1 MQKRNYGLFTAI
13 TMITGIVIGS
23 GIFFKAD
30 DILRYANGNVFLG
43 VIIFS
48 VAAIAVVFG
57 ALTISQL
64 AIRTDKPGGLVS
76 YAEDFVS
83 TGAATVFG
91 WFESFLYLP
100 TLSAGVAWAS
110 GIYVSQLLGFEDFS
124 VQRNTLIG
132 FIAVT
137 FFFLMNTLSAKLG
150 GFFQNASMIIKI
162 IPLIVIAVLGFALG
176 NPGAELGGAGGEA
189 FKNAVYDP
197 AAATT
202 FKAIGW
208 LGAFGPIAFSY
219 DGWIVSTSIC
229 HEIKNSKKNLPI
241 ALSVAPIGVLVVYL
255 AYFLGITSY
264 LGADRVLQLEDNGV
278 YEAAKGI
285 FGSFNANLGE
295 LGAKLVLIA
304 VVISI
309 LGTVNGVCLGL
320 VRLPYSLSLRNM
332 MPASKF
338 FKKESKALGGMPANS
353 ALLSYLLTVF
363 YLLIHNT
370 VLTSKNEFVAN
381 LDISEI
387 AICVLYLLYII
398 LYVAVIRLCRQ
409 GKIKNKFLGY
419 VAPVLAIIGSL
430 IIFSGSVV
438 KLAFIVYAAICLIFI
453 LAAYIYYRAVKDK
466 IVVQT
471 DEEFNSKA
479 NN

>member
-30 DILRYANGNVFLG
+30 NILEYANGNIFLG

-76 YAEDFVS
+76 YAEDFVGVG
-83 TGAATVFG
+83 TATVFG

-100 TLSAGVAWAS
+100 TLCAVVAWAS
-110 GIYVSQLLGFEDFS
+110 GIYVSQLLGFQDFS

-132 FIAVT
+132 FIAIT
-137 FFFLMNTLSAKLG
+137 FFYLMNTLSAKIG
-150 GFFQNASMIIKI
+150 GFFQNGSMIIKI
-162 IPLIVIAVLGFALG
+162 IPLALIAVLGLALG
-176 NPGAELGGAGGEA
+176 NTSVEMNAASGEA
-189 FKNAVYDP
+189 FKSSVK
-197 AAATT
+197 T
-202 FKAIGW
+202 IGW

-241 ALSVAPIGVLVVYL
+241 ALSVAPIGVLAVYL
-255 AYFLGITSY
+255 AYFLGLTSY
-264 LGADRVLQLEDNGV
+264 LGADKVLELGDNSV
-278 YEAAKGI
+278 FEAATGL
-285 FGSFNANLGE
+285 FGSF
-295 LGAKLVLIA
+295 GAKFVLIA

-320 VRLPYSLSLRNM
+320 VRLPYSLALRNM
-332 MPASKF
+332 MPASKV
-338 FKKESKALGGMPANS
+338 FKKESKALNGMPVYS
-353 ALLSYLLTVF
+353 SLLSYCLTVV
-363 YLLIHNT
+363 YLLINNT
-370 VLTSKNEFVAN
+370 VMTSGNDFVAN

-398 LYVAVIRLCRQ
+398 LYVAVIRLCKQ

-438 KLAFIVYAAICLIFI
+438 KLSFIVYAVICFIF
-453 LAAYIYYRAVKDK
+453 LFAAFLYYRAVKDK
-466 IVVQT
+466 IIVQT
-471 DEEFNSKA
+471 DEEFHSKEISE
-479 NN
+479 

>member
-1 MQKRNYGLFTAI
+1 MQKRNYGLITAI

-30 DILRYANGNVFLG
+30 DILSYANGNVILG
-43 VIIFS
+43 VIIFT

-76 YAEDFVS
+76 YAEEFIG
-83 TGAATVFG
+83 TGMGTVFG

-100 TLSAGVAWAS
+100 TLAAVVSWAS

-124 VQRNTLIG
+124 VTRNTLIG
-132 FIAVT
+132 FIALT
-137 FFFLMNTLSAKLG
+137 FFYFMNTLSAKLG
-150 GFFQNASMIIKI
+150 GFFQNASMCIKI
-162 IPLIVIAVLGFALG
+162 IPLVLIAVLGLVLG
-176 NPGAELGGAGGEA
+176 DPKPVLTEAGTGFSKSA
-189 FKNAVYDP
+189 GNL
-197 AAATT
+197 
-202 FKAIGW
+202 GW
-208 LGAFGPIAFSY
+208 LAAFGPIAFSY

-241 ALSVAPIGVLVVYL
+241 ALSVAPIGVLIVYL

-264 LGADRVLQLEDNGV
+264 IGADKVLEYGDNSVFVASTGM
-278 YEAAKGI
+278 
-285 FGSFNANLGE
+285 FGD

-309 LGTVNGVCLGL
+309 LGTVNGVVLGL
-320 VRLPYSLSLRNM
+320 IRLPYSLAIRNM
-332 MPASKF
+332 MPASVI
-338 FKKESKALGGMPANS
+338 FKKENKKLGGMPVNS
-353 ALLSYLLTVF
+353 SLLVYVLSVAYLL
-363 YLLIHNT
+363 LHNFF
-370 VLTSKNEFVAN
+370 LTRNNEFVAN

-398 LYVAVIRLCRQ
+398 LYVKVIMMCRKGQ
-409 GKIKNKFLGY
+409 IKNKFLGY

-438 KLAFIVYAAICLIFI
+438 KLAFILYAAVCLTFI
-453 LAAYIYYRAVKDK
+453 LIAYLYYRKHNNEITLA
-466 IVVQT
+466 
-471 DEEFNSKA
+471 EETNE
-479 NN
+479 

>member
-1 MQKRNYGLFTAI
+1 
-13 TMITGIVIGS
+13 MITGIVIGS

-30 DILRYANGNVFLG
+30 DILTYANGNVFLG

-76 YAEDFVS
+76 YAEDFVG
-83 TGAATVFG
+83 TGTAVVFG

-100 TLSAGVAWAS
+100 TLCAVVSWAS

-124 VQRNTLIG
+124 VTRNTLIG
-132 FIAVT
+132 FIAIT
-137 FFFLMNTLSAKLG
+137 FFYVFNTLSAKLG
-150 GFFQNASMIIKI
+150 GFFQNASMIVKI
-162 IPLIVIAVLGFALG
+162 IPLVLIAVLGLVKG
-176 NPGAELGGAGGEA
+176 NPIGVMSGANGEA
-189 FKNAVYDP
+189 FKQSVSS
-197 AAATT
+197 
-202 FKAIGW
+202 IGW
-208 LGAFGPIAFSY
+208 LAAFGPVAFSY

-264 LGADRVLQLEDNGV
+264 LGPDKILELGDSSV
-278 YEAAKGI
+278 SAAAEGL
-285 FGSFNANLGE
+285 FGT

-309 LGTVNGVCLGL
+309 LGVVNGVVLGL
-320 VRLPYSLSLRNM
+320 IRLPYSLSLRNM
-332 MPASKF
+332 MPASKA
-338 FKKESKALGGMPANS
+338 FKKEVKALGGMPVNS
-353 ALLSYLLTVF
+353 ALLEYALAVF
-363 YLLIHNT
+363 YLMLHNFL
-370 VLTSKNEFVAN
+370 LTRNNDFISN

-387 AICVLYLLYII
+387 SICVLYLLYII
-398 LYVAVIRLCRQ
+398 LYVAVIRLYKK
-409 GKIKNKFLGY
+409 GEIKSKFLGV
-419 VAPVLAIIGSL
+419 VAPVLAMIGSL

-438 KLAFIVYAAICLIFI
+438 KLAFILYALVCFAFI
-453 LAAYIYYRAVKDK
+453 LAAYLFYKGHKDK
-466 IVVQT
+466 ITVKT
-471 DEEFNSKA
+471 DAEFHAEE
-479 NN
+479 NNR

>member
-30 DILRYANGNVFLG
+30 NILEYANGNIFLG
-43 VIIFS
+43 VIIFT

-57 ALTISQL
+57 ALTVSQL

-76 YAEDFVS
+76 YAEDFVGVG
-83 TGAATVFG
+83 TATVFG

-100 TLSAGVAWAS
+100 TLCAVVAWAS
-110 GIYVSQLLGFEDFS
+110 GIYVSQLLGFTDFS

-137 FFFLMNTLSAKLG
+137 VFYLMNALSAKLG
-150 GFFQNASMIIKI
+150 GLFQNASMIIKL
-162 IPLIVIAVLGFALG
+162 IPLVLIAVLGLIFG
-176 NPGAELGGAGGEA
+176 KTGAGFSAASGEA
-189 FKNAVYDP
+189 FKSSIK
-197 AAATT
+197 TL
-202 FKAIGW
+202 GW

-264 LGADRVLQLEDNGV
+264 LGADKVLELGDNSV
-278 YEAAKGI
+278 FEAATGL
-285 FGSFNANLGE
+285 FGSF
-295 LGAKLVLIA
+295 GAKFVLVA

-320 VRLPYSLSLRNM
+320 VRLPYSLALRNM
-332 MPASKF
+332 MPASKV
-338 FKKESKALGGMPANS
+338 FKKESKALKGMPVNS
-353 ALLSYLLTVF
+353 ALLSYILTVV
-363 YLLIHNT
+363 YLLINNA
-370 VLTSKNEFVAN
+370 VLTSKNDFVAN

-387 AICVLYLLYII
+387 SICVLYLLYII
-398 LYVAVIRLCRQ
+398 LYVAVIRLCKQ

-438 KLAFIVYAAICLIFI
+438 KMSFIVYVIICFIFL
-453 LAAYIYYRAVKDK
+453 LAAYLFYRYAKNK
-466 IVVQT
+466 IVVKT
-471 DEEFNSKA
+471 DEEFELQEK
-479 NN
+479 NNA

>member
-30 DILRYANGNVFLG
+30 DILKYANGNIFLG

-83 TGAATVFG
+83 VGTATVFG

-100 TLSAGVAWAS
+100 TLCAVVAWAS
-110 GIYVSQLLGFEDFS
+110 GIYVSQLMGFTDFS

-137 FFFLMNTLSAKLG
+137 FFYLMNTLSAKLG
-150 GFFQNASMIIKI
+150 GFFQNGSMIIKL
-162 IPLIVIAVLGFALG
+162 IPLVLIAVLGLAFGHPA
-176 NPGAELGGAGGEA
+176 AEMNAASGEA
-189 FKNAVYDP
+189 FKSSVK
-197 AAATT
+197 TL
-202 FKAIGW
+202 GW

-241 ALSVAPIGVLVVYL
+241 ALSVAPVGVLVVYL
-255 AYFLGITSY
+255 AYFLGLSSY
-264 LGADRVLQLEDNGV
+264 LGADKILELGDNSV
-278 YEAAKGI
+278 FEAASGL
-285 FGSFNANLGE
+285 FGSF
-295 LGAKLVLIA
+295 GAKLVLVA

-320 VRLPYSLSLRNM
+320 VRLPYSLALRNM
-332 MPASKF
+332 MPASKI
-338 FKKESKALGGMPANS
+338 FKKESKALGGMPVYS
-353 ALLSYLLTVF
+353 SLLSYCLTVI
-363 YLLIHNT
+363 YLMIHNT
-370 VLTSKNEFVAN
+370 FASSKNEFVAN

-387 AICVLYLLYII
+387 SICVLYLLYII
-398 LYVAVIRLCRQ
+398 LYVAVIRLCKQ
-409 GKIKNKFLGY
+409 GKIRNKFLGY
-419 VAPVLAIIGSL
+419 VAPVLAIIGSM
-430 IIFSGSVV
+430 IIFSGAVV
-438 KLAFIVYAAICLIFI
+438 KTSFIIYAAVCFVFLLVAF
-453 LAAYIYYRAVKDK
+453 LFYRAVKDR
-466 IVVQT
+466 IVIQT
-471 DEEFNSKA
+471 DEEYNSKQ

>member
-30 DILRYANGNVFLG
+30 DILEYANGNLFLG

-76 YAEDFVS
+76 YAEEFVG
-83 TGAATVFG
+83 TGTAVVFG

-100 TLSAGVAWAS
+100 TLCAVVSWAS

-124 VQRNTLIG
+124 VIRNSVIG
-132 FIAVT
+132 FIAIT
-137 FFFLMNTLSAKLG
+137 FFFLINTLSAKLG

-162 IPLIVIAVLGFALG
+162 IPLLLIAVIGLVRGT
-176 NPGAELGGAGGEA
+176 PGEVMTGASGDA
-189 FKNAVYDP
+189 FKSSVGNL
-197 AAATT
+197 
-202 FKAIGW
+202 GW
-208 LGAFGPIAFSY
+208 LAAFGPVAFSY
-219 DGWIVSTSIC
+219 DGWIVSTSVC
-229 HEIKNSKKNLPI
+229 HEIKNSKRNLPI
-241 ALSVAPIGVLVVYL
+241 ALSAAPIGVLIVYL
-255 AYFLGITSY
+255 AYFLGISSY
-264 LGADRVLQLEDNGV
+264 LGPQKVLELGDSSV
-278 YEAAKGI
+278 SAAAEGL
-285 FGSFNANLGE
+285 FGA

-309 LGTVNGVCLGL
+309 LGVVNGVSLGL
-320 VRLPYSLSLRNM
+320 IRLPYSLSLRNM
-332 MPASKF
+332 MPASGT
-338 FKKESKALGGMPANS
+338 FKKETKALGGMPVNS
-353 ALLSYLLTVF
+353 AVLEYVLAVF
-363 YLLIHNT
+363 YLLLHT
-370 VLTSKNEFVAN
+370 FLATRKSEFVSN

-398 LYVAVIRLCRQ
+398 LYVTVIKLYFK
-409 GKIKNKFLGY
+409 GEIKNVFLGLI
-419 VAPVLAIIGSL
+419 APVLAIIGSL

-438 KLAFIVYAAICLIFI
+438 KLAFIIYALVCFAFI
-453 LAAYIYYRAVKDK
+453 AAAYLYYRSHRSD
-466 IVVQT
+466 IVVKT
-471 DEEFNSKA
+471 DAQFHAEENT
-479 NN
+479 NT